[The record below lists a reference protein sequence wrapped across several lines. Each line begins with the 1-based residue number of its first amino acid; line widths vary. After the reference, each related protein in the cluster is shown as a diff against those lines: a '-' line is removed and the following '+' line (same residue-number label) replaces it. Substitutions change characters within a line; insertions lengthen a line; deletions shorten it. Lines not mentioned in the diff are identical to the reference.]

1 QVKLLSD
8 EDVAIEDEMRHQFA
22 HYVPLAPAR
31 TFLVDMARLR
41 FDHLDQLLSPAY
53 REEIAAQAIAF
64 GQDPFED
71 MMPTYQR
78 HVFLHS
84 LYDIMLSFER
94 SPLIGCTSFV
104 LREGEGG
111 HTILGR
117 NFDFEGPQIL
127 DDKKAVFL
135 VFEDGQLPYAS
146 VSWPGFV
153 GTATG
158 IDQAGVPL
166 VIH

>member
-1 QVKLLSD
+1 ITVPDDALVVAADDPDRREIGNSYARKRGAIWEVRLVGDPVAIGYHHVKLLRD
-8 EDVAIEDEMRHQFA
+8 EQVAIEDEMRHQFA

-117 NFDFEGPQIL
+117 
-127 DDKKAVFL
+127 
-135 VFEDGQLPYAS
+135 
-146 VSWPGFV
+146 
-153 GTATG
+153 
-158 IDQAGVPL
+158 
-166 VIH
+166 